1 MQAAKHRDRCCAVGG
16 GQAEGLASAV
26 LQNQQQLL
34 ESLDVSQGFDP
45 PLSNAPPPV
54 PSPPQV
60 AAPDVLCATA
70 SSLRRACRN
79 LR

>member
-1 MQAAKHRDRCCAVGG
+1 MQAAKRRDRCCAVGG

-54 PSPPQV
+54 PAPPQV
-60 AAPDVLCATA
+60 LHLMCSVPRQFHYNVHAGI
-70 SSLRRACRN
+70 
-79 LR
+79 